1 MAKFRKPSPEEIRR
15 RRARLA
21 DRARA
26 GDLPLPGAVRDM
38 RMALGLSQDVF
49 ARMLKLTRRQLAEI
63 ERGKANPTAETLE
76 RIGKVFGFTLGYV
89 PAERRLLTRNGLG
102 EEPSDRKES

>member
-1 MAKFRKPSPEEIRR
+1 MPRFRKPTSEEIRQ

-26 GDLPLPGAVRDM
+26 GDLRLPGAIRDM
-38 RMALGLSQDVF
+38 RTALGLSQDVF

-76 RIGKVFGFTLGYV
+76 RIGRVFGFTLGFV
-89 PAERRLLTRNGLG
+89 PAERRAPAVSEGG
-102 EEPSDRKES
+102 EGRSAHEDQ

>member
-1 MAKFRKPSPEEIRR
+1 
-15 RRARLA
+15 
-21 DRARA
+21 
-26 GDLPLPGAVRDM
+26 M

-76 RIGKVFGFTLGYV
+76 RIGKVFGFTLGFV
-89 PAERRLLTRNGLG
+89 PAERPAPARSRTG
-102 EEPSDRKES
+102 EERSFQD